1 MSMQEFDEIINSISP
16 EKWQEKLKPTAA
28 SYTEFE
34 ISLADSQRFL
44 HTLENIIP
52 QIYVSLQHQIK
63 DPKTSHELR
72 KDLSKRAMKLEST
85 LTSGIDKV
93 WKLSSKMTY
102 EVMTNKMIHDRLKK
116 KMVEKMKYE

>member
-1 MSMQEFDEIINSISP
+1 MSMQEFDEVINSISP
-16 EKWQEKLKPTAA
+16 EEWQEKLKPTTA

-52 QIYVSLQHQIK
+52 QIYVSLQYQIK

-72 KDLSKRAMKLEST
+72 KDLSKRAMKLEAT
-85 LTSGIDKV
+85 LIPGIDKV
-93 WKLSSKMTY
+93 WKLTSKMTY
-102 EVMTNKMIHDRLKK
+102 ERMVMKMTYDRKKAKMLK
-116 KMVEKMKYE
+116 EMKE